1 MHGTSAGNTTAD
13 SSTETASNVWIERLR
28 IRPGSKI
35 PQRPWIAKGLLLSKC
50 VTELIAATAVG
61 KSSFGL
67 AFAMHLAAGRNFG
80 RFFINERYRVAIFS
94 VEEDDDEVDRRCVAI
109 AKRYGFDYDKDLS
122 GHFFRVR
129 FRSDDNYVLARA
141 DKKGV
146 VRATANFKEL
156 EKHIS
161 AKGINVA
168 IIDPFVEVWEG
179 DENDNGQ
186 IKQAAGLIRGLA
198 RNLEIGCLLMHHVK
212 KGAVDPG
219 DIDAGRGGSSLG
231 GLVRLAFTLTGMT
244 AEQAKSLNITDE
256 DLRRSVV
263 RLDNAKVSYLP
274 KSSETDWFRFE
285 SIEIGNGNQENPEGD
300 SAGVLVPWKPP
311 GLFADISPHKI
322 ATALDRIAAGLEDG
336 RLFSLHKQAKQRW
349 AGQVLVEEFGWTEEA
364 AGLGLKVWEES
375 GLVHECEYTNTKKG
389 QPEKGLKVDDSKR
402 P

>member
-1 MHGTSAGNTTAD
+1 MHGTKAVIPTGPNL
-13 SSTETASNVWIERLR
+13 WIDRLR
-28 IRPGSKI
+28 IPPGSQI
-35 PQRPWIAKGLLLSKC
+35 PQRPWIARGLLLRKC

-67 AFAMHLAAGRNFG
+67 ALAMHLAAGRNFG
-80 RFFINERYRVAIFS
+80 RFFINKRFRVAILS
-94 VEEDDDEVDRRCVAI
+94 VEEDEDEVHRRCSAI
-109 AKRYGFDYDKDLS
+109 AERYGFDYNNELS
-122 GHFFRVR
+122 GYLWRVHCR
-129 FRSDDNYVLARA
+129 QDKHVLARA
-141 DKKGV
+141 DRKGMV
-146 VRATANFKEL
+146 LATPDLKEL
-156 EKHIS
+156 EERLFRD
-161 AKGINVA
+161 GIDVV

-179 DENDNGQ
+179 NENDNGQ
-186 IKQAAGLIRGLA
+186 IKQAAALLRGLA
-198 RNLEIGCLLMHHVK
+198 RRIEIACLLMHHVR

-219 DIDAGRGGSSLG
+219 DIDASRGGSSLG

-274 KSSETDWFRFE
+274 KSSDTDWFRFE

-300 SAGVLVPWKPP
+300 SAGVLIPWKPP
-311 GLFADISPHKI
+311 GLFAGISPHKI
-322 ATALDRIAAGLEDG
+322 TTALDRIAAGLEDG

-375 GLVHECEYTNTKKG
+375 GLVYECEYTNTKKG
-389 QPEKGLKVDDSKR
+389 QPEKGLRVDDSKR